1 MNKIN
6 STSTISLLS
15 NTKTKK
21 NFLNNLTKNLIN
33 NEKKFCANN
42 YDPIKNLTFIKGSNI
57 YLWDKNDNKYYDFIA
72 GYSAVNQG
80 HCHPRLINT
89 LNEQSSQL
97 TLTSRAVYTEELS
110 KYSEFITK
118 IFNYDKVLPTNT
130 GVEAGETA
138 IKMARAWGYKN
149 KFIQQNKAV
158 ILFAKNNFWG
168 RSIAACSSS
177 SSPLCYNNYGP
188 YTPGFELIEYNNIS
202 ALKEKLENNKNIVAY
217 MLEPI
222 QGEGG
227 IIIPSENYLHEVK
240 KLCEKYN
247 ILLIA
252 DEVQTGLG
260 RTGELYNFK
269 KYDIKPDILCLGKA
283 LSGGIMPISAVLS
296 NSEIMNCIAT
306 GSHGS
311 TFGGNPLSCKIA
323 TTAINIIKDEEL
335 CKNSQN
341 VGKFFRNELQNLNFD
356 LIKDIRGQGLLNAI
370 EFNTEELTNKAI
382 QNLLNN
388 GILTKNTNRTT
399 IRFTPPLTISKSL
412 MEHALEKIY
421 YSINKL

>member
-1 MNKIN
+1 
-6 STSTISLLS
+6 
-15 NTKTKK
+15 
-21 NFLNNLTKNLIN
+21 
-33 NEKKFCANN
+33 
-42 YDPIKNLTFIKGSNI
+42 
-57 YLWDKNDNKYYDFIA
+57 
-72 GYSAVNQG
+72 
-80 HCHPRLINT
+80 
-89 LNEQSSQL
+89 
-97 TLTSRAVYTEELS
+97 
-110 KYSEFITK
+110 
-118 IFNYDKVLPTNT
+118 
-130 GVEAGETA
+130 
-138 IKMARAWGYKN
+138 
-149 KFIQQNKAV
+149 
-158 ILFAKNNFWG
+158 
-168 RSIAACSSS
+168 
-177 SSPLCYNNYGP
+177 
-188 YTPGFELIEYNNIS
+188 
-202 ALKEKLENNKNIVAY
+202 

-227 IIIPSENYLHEVK
+227 IIIPSEKYLHEVK

-296 NSEIMNCIAT
+296 NSEIMNCITT

-388 GILTKNTNRTT
+388 GILTTNTNRTT